1 MTQNEF
7 IRFKMSENRP
17 SIKRVVNVNQMRF
30 QSVSNRNFEAR
41 AKQETDLH
49 RLNST
54 KSLSYLEARNKQ
66 ETTDNQL
73 TSYTLRQTSELD
85 LELDY
90 VSEKRN
96 PIFNDDDEIQV
107 VNEQLN
113 DNQMLD
119 NAAVLKIECEF
130 KKEPIKQ
137 PVYNTPKETRSF
149 KDDLSNDSSNMSII
163 SRKERESLVNLEG
176 DDLSKSKMI
185 HNNSNK
191 SIFPQVAVSEVGVFE
206 PFEDL
211 SDDDMISNFELDIF
225 SYKMGSFKVMERKN
239 SDIAKEVN

>member
-1 MTQNEF
+1 
-7 IRFKMSENRP
+7 MSENRP

-54 KSLSYLEARNKQ
+54 KSLSFLEARNKQ

-85 LELDY
+85 LDE
-90 VSEKRN
+90 STTIEKRN

-113 DNQMLD
+113 DNRMLD

-130 KKEPIKQ
+130 KKEPIT
-137 PVYNTPKETRSF
+137 VYNTPKETRSF

-163 SRKERESLVNLEG
+163 SRKERDSLVNLEG

-191 SIFPQVAVSEVGVFE
+191 SIFPQVAVSEVGVIE

-211 SDDDMISNFELDIF
+211 SDDDMISHFELDIF